1 MDYAAMEVVNM
12 AKAPS
17 YEGVTLD
24 MPAEAPAAPAR
35 RLHGAGKGS
44 TKDEPRTLKDAA
56 VQTVIYLHPA
66 AAKALKRYALDQD
79 VKVHD
84 LLIEALEGWFKSH
97 GLQGPVRA
105 ETARRK

>member
-1 MDYAAMEVVNM
+1 MNM

-24 MPAEAPAAPAR
+24 TPDEAPAPAKR
-35 RLHGAGKGS
+35 SRTAAKS
-44 TKDEPRTLKDAA
+44 TEARTLKDAA

-84 LLIEALEGWFKSH
+84 LLIEALEAWFQGH
-97 GLQGPVRA
+97 GLKGPVRA

>member
-1 MDYAAMEVVNM
+1 M
-12 AKAPS
+12 AKTPDYS
-17 YEGVTLD
+17 GVTLD
-24 MPAEAPAAPAR
+24 EAEEPVPVVRARAPR
-35 RLHGAGKGS
+35 S
-44 TKDEPRTLKDAA
+44 TKPTEARTLKDAA

-66 AAKALKRYALDQD
+66 AAKALKRYAVDQD

-84 LLIEALEGWFKSH
+84 LMIEALEAWFKNH

>member
-1 MDYAAMEVVNM
+1 MEVVNM
-12 AKAPS
+12 AKTPDYS
-17 YEGVTLD
+17 SVTLD
-24 MPAEAPAAPAR
+24 EAEPPAPPAR
-35 RLHGAGKGS
+35 TRTARTAAKP
-44 TKDEPRTLKDAA
+44 TEARTLKDAA

-66 AAKALKRYALDQD
+66 AAKALKRYAVDQD

-84 LLIEALEGWFKSH
+84 LLIQALEGWFKAH